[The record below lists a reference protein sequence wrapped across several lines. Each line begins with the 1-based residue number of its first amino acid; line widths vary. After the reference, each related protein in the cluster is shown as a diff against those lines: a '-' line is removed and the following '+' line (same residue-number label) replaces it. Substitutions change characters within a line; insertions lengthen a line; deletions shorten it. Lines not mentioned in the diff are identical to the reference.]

1 MPDLSQAAVHQFWNE
16 FDDPFIYRVISFM
29 ESVEDWTQDGDP
41 QLEAALQK
49 LGDQLDDMGS
59 IELEQE
65 KDIIKLV
72 ASLKTGRGLRIL
84 MALDMAYPSAASKV
98 LMFAEGD
105 TKTDKDISGIF
116 LKRNII
122 FERLRL
128 LGRIFSP
135 ERIKLIEKALEDSGY
150 D

>member
-65 KDIIKLV
+65 KDIIKQSNYKNSIKCIWSYSNGWNFSV
-72 ASLKTGRGLRIL
+72 IWFCSQHMDNFCKKT
-84 MALDMAYPSAASKV
+84 Y
-98 LMFAEGD
+98 
-105 TKTDKDISGIF
+105 
-116 LKRNII
+116 RN
-122 FERLRL
+122 R
-128 LGRIFSP
+128 S
-135 ERIKLIEKALEDSGY
+135 
-150 D
+150 